1 MARGVTAARLTLDQV
16 VMVRIHAGQQ
26 AKVHVGRDGLPR
38 LVDGFDLGL
47 DGSDA
52 GDVVVQA

>member
-1 MARGVTAARLTLDQV
+1 
-16 VMVRIHAGQQ
+16 MVRIHAGQQ